1 MPKRPNQK
9 GFSRFDFRPG
19 VGEFPRWRGLNLNDD
34 PATIDGNQFWDAINM
49 RLDGGTINNRGGQ
62 TKANTVAT
70 TGCVYGIYEVE
81 GGVESAAE
89 DSIPAFYCM
98 GALKP
103 GARVAQDP
111 ITSSGAGGVQFVNG
125 IPLLGAFN
133 SDPNTF
139 TSGISA
145 AGQALKQVVAL
156 GIRWD
161 LYSGTP
167 PYNNLYAGSLFPP
180 KESGC
185 RWGSGS
191 SVLGLAKLQRGAGD
205 KILSF
210 GGTDVGINT
219 GNVYEIT
226 NNAVAVN
233 SRLLFNCGSML
244 SDGISRSER
253 IIDATVG
260 VDDIYDV
267 LYLSTFTAGKLFRYD
282 TVRGLVTLSSSLP
295 VNRTAIGIYREN
307 VYVSG
312 SNAANALYRVNADYT
327 VTALGNPAVGY
338 TGPFIPSGMKQYK
351 DNLYISGWDM
361 GVGLGTGI
369 LLKWDGTTLTV
380 VAGVPGGG
388 DLCVYNNFLYIGS
401 GDVVVSDEGG
411 PNEGQPTTFAK
422 WDGTT
427 RTVQLNIQ
435 TFLDTTYVAGS
446 GGAVNAGH
454 LTLKEFKMT
463 SSGDSSLVLA
473 VLGSLQGD
481 GSKDGWLSNY
491 LVCVGTDTT
500 ASGNWTMLSQVWP
513 AGVGDDTGNV
523 VYGTVLMA

>member
-1 MPKRPNQK
+1 VPKRPNQK

-49 RLDGGTINNRGGQ
+49 RLDGGTIVNRGGQ
-62 TKANTVAT
+62 TKANTIAT

-81 GGVESAAE
+81 GTAGGGASGIGEG
-89 DSIPAFYCM
+89 FYCI
-98 GALKP
+98 GAAKP
-103 GARVAQDP
+103 GPFAANDP
-111 ITSSGAGGVQFVNG
+111 ITIAGGGAQFIKGV
-125 IPLLGAFN
+125 ITLGTDN

-139 TSGISA
+139 RSVDTVKQVTALGMRWDQNSGGSA
-145 AGQALKQVVAL
+145 ASTLYL
-156 GIRWD
+156 G
-161 LYSGTP
+161 G
-167 PYNNLYAGSLFPP
+167 LFPP

-185 RWGSGS
+185 KWGS
-191 SVLGLAKLQRGAGD
+191 

-210 GGTDVGINT
+210 GGTDIGTNT

-226 NNAVAVN
+226 NNDAAVN
-233 SRLLFNCGSML
+233 ARLLFNCGSML

-253 IIDATVG
+253 IVDTTIG
-260 VDDIYDV
+260 VDDTYDV

-282 TVRGLVTLSSSLP
+282 LIRGLVTLSSSLP

-327 VTALGNPAVGY
+327 VTALGNPAAGY

-380 VAGVPGGG
+380 VGGGVVGGG
-388 DLCVYNNFLYIGS
+388 DLCVYNNYLYIGS
-401 GDVVVSDEGG
+401 GDVVSAGFG
-411 PNEGQPTTFAK
+411 AAPNEGRTTTFAK

-427 RTVQLNIQ
+427 RTVQLDIE
-435 TFLDTTYVAGS
+435 TFVDAAYIAGT
-446 GGAVNAGH
+446 GGVVDAGFFSFR
-454 LTLKEFKMT
+454 EFKMVNF
-463 SSGDSSLVLA
+463 GDSSLVLA
-473 VLGSLQGD
+473 VLGMQSGD
-481 GSKDGWLSNY
+481 GSTVGWLTNF
-491 LVCVGTDTT
+491 LQCTGTDTT
-500 ASGNWTMLSQVWP
+500 ASGSWTMMNQLWP
-513 AGVGDDTGNV
+513 ADNNDITMNV
-523 VYGTVLMA
+523 CYGTLLVP